1 MQNCSITGGVERALK
16 SYQGGVKKL
25 YIFPFNQYG
34 VNQMEFN
41 DQTLVSFPQT
51 TIYEWD
57 LNTPS
62 FSESAAKAEG
72 GNTQWSQK
80 LDLTIP
86 KTNAGREFYKLL
98 SRDHS
103 AIVLDRLG
111 NYRVLGLKNGLE
123 ASSYSST
130 AGSSMNSMNGYS
142 ISLSGKEDNQA
153 YFISDLSSTG
163 FNIYDASFG
172 VNNFVFDNC
181 ENFVFE
187 DGANY
192 IFNN

>member
-1 MQNCSITGGVERALK
+1 MQNCNISGGVGRVSK

-25 YIFPFNQYG
+25 YIFPFNEYN
-34 VNQMEFN
+34 VNQMRFN
-41 DQTLVSFPQT
+41 GQTLISFPQT
-51 TIYEWD
+51 TMYEWD
-57 LNTPS
+57 INQPT

-80 LDLTIP
+80 LDITIP
-86 KTNAGREFYKLL
+86 QTTAGREFYKLL
-98 SRDHS
+98 AKDHC

-123 ASSYSST
+123 VSSYSNT
-130 AGSSMNSMNGYS
+130 AGSSMNSLNGYT

-153 YFISDLSSTG
+153 YFVADLSSTG
-163 FNIYDASFG
+163 FNIYDSSFG

-181 ENFVFE
+181 DNYIFE
-187 DGANY
+187 DGSNY